1 MKKAEKTPAK
11 RQRGRPKLSTAPLVS
26 SVAAQASRD
35 LSEVSSVRSGYLEAL
50 PDVEVQVPW
59 VPPYVPATRPARDVS
74 YWRDDFSN
82 HTARQLNGSVIS
94 RFTKDNGFI
103 SFTVRVGSEDDKA
116 GKVIDVDL
124 AKIYDHVTPEELE
137 RFENLDWEEEIER
150 EKNRPKV
157 GRPRKEL
164 PTGGVSSAILPN
176 TTKKPLGRPRKYPLK
191 AAGPVTQGQRDSGKH
206 VDSAFLGVHVPSP
219 VRPGQRTV
227 NSSSPISLTPLPQL
241 PNHSRQ
247 EVSTPS
253 SHEAMSTSAEGDNP
267 MQIDQLTPSNAKRV
281 TGVRIPP
288 KSPSERTQRASYP
301 MVEAALG
308 KSDYSDVDEAVPE
321 SESEDELALKPSTEA
336 RRFTNGVEIPNS
348 RSGTEDYNESHFVSE
363 AASPQDQSS
372 QDNDRKSMRSGSDSR
387 SIVFIDESA
396 DSDTPEDILEKF
408 KASNARRIYTG
419 PAENIPSA
427 RPRSKFI
434 DQYFQSKPV
443 AQAPMSSM
451 TSQQPSA
458 SSSSRASPR
467 PHPQIKLQKSASAL
481 SHRTTAPSQ
490 ASVSTQCQHQQLKT
504 PRQPKPQGKVGTNVH
519 SAVAGIST
527 TNALSLL
534 RPPPPNA
541 GRGPENYRHAKP
553 NSEALGEPFLDV
565 DNLASRPPGVPLQP
579 GEIGADLLPQT
590 LLSNRGM
597 KLHEARIMKRE
608 AQLKAQQAADEAAGM
623 LENIAARARGPVS
636 NLATAF
642 SARPE
647 ISDRLPPAP
656 STQPSQHAAFSSSR
670 QVQPHP
676 VPSPHETTPKQS
688 HQSRKSMT
696 PHFPPSRP
704 RHQGTISPVLR
715 GGINH
720 LAASNGSPVKF
731 SRHPRASDPTTR
743 DSLIDNRDKKP
754 ASFATRTKSSP
765 PVDDAGIKLG
775 SPITTSDEE
784 PDSLNHRT
792 ATSLRPPQLAKP
804 NITLGSP
811 ETSPSSSENTH
822 QPRSAQTSGKS
833 NIPNGDQGRKR
844 RRSSDGS
851 RDAERPWY

>member
-74 YWRDDFSN
+74 YWRDDFSY

-103 SFTVRVGSEDDKA
+103 SFTVKVGSEDDKA
-116 GKVIDVDL
+116 GTVIDVDL
-124 AKIYDHVTPEELE
+124 AKIYDYVTPEELE
-137 RFENLDWEEEIER
+137 RFENLDWEEDIER

-164 PTGGVSSAILPN
+164 PNGGVSSTILPN

-191 AAGPVTQGQRDSGKH
+191 AAGPVTQGQRRSGKH
-206 VDSAFLGVHVPSP
+206 IDSAFLGVHVPSP
-219 VRPGQRTV
+219 VKPGQRTV
-227 NSSSPISLTPLPQL
+227 DSSSPISLTSLLHLPK
-241 PNHSRQ
+241 HSRQ

-253 SHEAMSTSAEGDNP
+253 THEAMSTSAEGDNP

-336 RRFTNGVEIPNS
+336 RRFANGVEIPNS
-348 RSGTEDYNESHFVSE
+348 RSGTEDYNESHFVSA

-372 QDNDRKSMRSGSDSR
+372 QDDDRKSMRSGSDSR

-396 DSDTPEDILEKF
+396 DSDTPEDILAKF
-408 KASNARRIYTG
+408 KASNARHIYTG
-419 PAENIPSA
+419 PTENIPSVK
-427 RPRSKFI
+427 PGSNFI
-434 DQYFQSKPV
+434 NQYFQPKSV
-443 AQAPMSSM
+443 AQTPMSSM

-458 SSSSRASPR
+458 SSSNRASPR
-467 PHPQIKLQKSASAL
+467 PHPQKKLQ
-481 SHRTTAPSQ
+481 R
-490 ASVSTQCQHQQLKT
+490 
-504 PRQPKPQGKVGTNVH
+504 
-519 SAVAGIST
+519 
-527 TNALSLL
+527 
-534 RPPPPNA
+534 
-541 GRGPENYRHAKP
+541 
-553 NSEALGEPFLDV
+553 
-565 DNLASRPPGVPLQP
+565 
-579 GEIGADLLPQT
+579 
-590 LLSNRGM
+590 
-597 KLHEARIMKRE
+597 
-608 AQLKAQQAADEAAGM
+608 
-623 LENIAARARGPVS
+623 
-636 NLATAF
+636 
-642 SARPE
+642 
-647 ISDRLPPAP
+647 
-656 STQPSQHAAFSSSR
+656 SQHAVFSSSR
-670 QVQPHP
+670 QVQPRP

-704 RHQGTISPVLR
+704 RHQGAISPVLR

-720 LAASNGSPVKF
+720 LATSNGSPVKF
-731 SRHPRASDPTTR
+731 SRHPQASHPTIR
-743 DSLIDNRDKKP
+743 DSLLDNHDKKP
-754 ASFATRTKSSP
+754 TSFATRTKSSP

-784 PDSLNHRT
+784 PNSPNHRT
-792 ATSLRPPQLAKP
+792 ATSLRPLQLAKP

-811 ETSPSSSENTH
+811 ETSPSSSENTN
-822 QPRSAQTSGKS
+822 QPRTAQTSGKS
-833 NIPNGDQGRKR
+833 NPLNGHQGRKR
-844 RRSSDGS
+844 RRTSDGS
-851 RDAERPWY
+851 SDAERPWY